1 MGSGSTITIID
12 RDTYNQVGAPPLK
25 KTSLKIFAYNAEEPV
40 KLLGK
45 FESTLSTGS
54 PKRRT
59 TEKIYFAAD
68 GYQEGV
74 LSCLAAVTLKLIRF
88 GTEFQTGNGI
98 QRTKRVDK
106 IEAGARL
113 AEESGVPAAETPAI
127 GNLTEEQAAGQEA
140 MVPKGSMAENPA
152 DVPVAES
159 SATDDPADVPATEGT
174 VHVPVEEV
182 AVGDLSSAG
191 GNPIRKKKKSIP
203 VIWPQL
209 NLSYHLLCNFK
220 LSLFQKKPIERGSAS
235 IPFSIFRKGKDL
247 GWTGRVISITFQSKN
262 LVPKKTKVKNN
273 SRLQ

>member
-1 MGSGSTITIID
+1 M
-12 RDTYNQVGAPPLK
+12 
-25 KTSLKIFAYNAEEPV
+25 
-40 KLLGK
+40 
-45 FESTLSTGS
+45 
-54 PKRRT
+54 
-59 TEKIYFAAD
+59 
-68 GYQEGV
+68 
-74 LSCLAAVTLKLIRF
+74 TLKLIRF

-182 AVGDLSSAG
+182 AVGDLSGAG
-191 GNPIRKKKKSIP
+191 ETPSGGRRS
-203 VIWPQL
+203 
-209 NLSYHLLCNFK
+209 
-220 LSLFQKKPIERGSAS
+220 
-235 IPFSIFRKGKDL
+235 PFPSSGP
-247 GWTGRVISITFQSKN
+247 N
-262 LVPKKTKVKNN
+262 
-273 SRLQ
+273 